1 MKKGG
6 LIDGLIL
13 SEDEKEKKLAENK
26 IKGLENLIK
35 NISYQ
40 KDSSINYFI
49 DEGTIYFKARD
60 VAKILEYNDLDQTI
74 RVNIDD
80 DDKINQRL

>member
-26 IKGLENLIK
+26 IKDLENLIK

-40 KDSSINYFI
+40 KDSSIITF
-49 DEGTIYFKARD
+49 G
-60 VAKILEYNDLDQTI
+60 
-74 RVNIDD
+74 
-80 DDKINQRL
+80 